1 MCGNAKKGLTRYA
14 LYDMML
20 QAYKLGLKTMSK
32 KLRQLIENQ
41 AKVKVVSKAHD
52 NNDNTF
58 VYPTL
63 AFAFASFF
71 YFYGYFFWDTI
82 GRVLTGN

>member
-1 MCGNAKKGLTRYA
+1 MCGNAKKGLTWYP

-20 QAYKLGLKTMSK
+20 PIYKLGLKTMSK
-32 KLRQLIENQ
+32 KLRHLIENQ
-41 AKVKVVSKAHD
+41 AQVKVASKAHD
-52 NNDNTF
+52 NNVNTF

-82 GRVLTGN
+82 WRVLTGN